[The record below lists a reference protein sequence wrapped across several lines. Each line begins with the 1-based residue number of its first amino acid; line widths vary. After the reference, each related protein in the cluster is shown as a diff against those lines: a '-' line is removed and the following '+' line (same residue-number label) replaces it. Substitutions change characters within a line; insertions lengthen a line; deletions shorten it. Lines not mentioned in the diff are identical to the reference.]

1 MTALPLRQ
9 EIFYPESDGEPMAE
23 TEWHLDETIYLI
35 DALKERFREAPD
47 VYVGGDMF
55 LYYEEGR
62 PRSVVSPDV
71 FVVRGVEKK
80 RRGTYKTWE
89 EGGRV
94 PCLVVEVTSDSTQN
108 EDFTRKKELYQRLG
122 VEEYLLYDPL
132 GDYLDP
138 RIQGFRLVRG
148 RYVSL
153 PPEPDGSVISRT
165 TGVTLRMEGT
175 QIRLLET
182 ATGQALSRYQEAQA
196 RRRELEDE
204 NVRLRAELE
213 QLRKARS

>member
-1 MTALPLRQ
+1 MTAFPLRQ
-9 EIFYPESDGEPMAE
+9 EIYYPESDGEPMAE

-35 DALKERFREAPD
+35 DALKEKFRNAPD

-55 LYYEEGR
+55 LYFEEGNAR
-62 PRSVVSPDV
+62 AVVSPDV

-80 RRGTYKTWE
+80 KRRTYKAWE

-108 EDFTRKKELYQRLG
+108 EDLTNKKELYRRLG

-138 RIQGFRLVRG
+138 RIQGFRLDGR
-148 RYVSL
+148 RYVEIAPAS
-153 PPEPDGSVISRT
+153 DGSVSSRT
-165 TGVTLRMEGT
+165 TGVSFRMEDS
-175 QIRLLET
+175 QIRLFET
-182 ATGQALSRYQEAQA
+182 ATGRFWERY
-196 RRRELEDE
+196 DE
-204 NVRLRAELE
+204 RGDEIARLRAENERL
-213 QLRKARS
+213 KKTG